1 MLNVFHLFFLF
12 QIILL
17 TIKLLIIELRL
28 LLRLVDKTL
37 NSNFII
43 FHLLL
48 CFIFQTSIL
57 KLIISISAFLL
68 FVQSNYAQFQ
78 LRGNLVDES
87 KKPIEFASCYIL
99 KDSVILQNV
108 FSDYQGIFLFSNLS
122 KAKYNVIVRYLNIER
137 KMEVDLI
144 SDTTFSIQMN
154 MQTELEEVNISN
166 KKPLIE
172 KQIDRII
179 YNVENSISSIGLTAY
194 DVIRKAPGVRVN
206 NFSITITGKSSV
218 FIYIN
223 ELQLKLT
230 GEELVTYLRSISAE
244 DISKIE
250 VITTPPSKY
259 DAEGNSGI
267 INIVMKQVLKK
278 GYNSNL
284 FSNFA
289 QNSYSSID
297 GGYNLTY
304 NKRKISLHTNINLTK
319 MQYQMTESSI
329 VDYPSNTWSS
339 GSKFKIG
346 FTNLEA
352 NVGVDYKINDKT
364 KTGFSY
370 QSQVSSVLDNGT
382 TGIDIKQQSLLDS
395 TLRTNV
401 NSDIRFSFQTANAY
415 IKRSLDTMGK
425 VMSFNLDWLN
435 FDKKDNRTLA
445 TKHYDSQNAYLNN
458 SASDFNVTGN
468 RVTNAYTGSLN
479 FDLPFNKMVVTT
491 GLKSSYLTNIV
502 GFNYFN
508 ILNSTPIKDTLQ
520 SNEFDYYESIDAAY
534 FDARK
539 DINSWVIKAGVR
551 AEYTNVKGKSVTLN
565 QVNNY
570 SYLKLFPTLFI
581 QKEFNDHSLGF
592 TYSRRINRPSFYH
605 LNPFRFYNSPYAYQV
620 GNTFLRP
627 EFRNNFELSYSHSE
641 SLNFSL
647 TYSKLANGIG
657 NVANIDST
665 TFIQISTFQ
674 NCLKSDQIAFNVN
687 YVFNKLS
694 WWENYNEFTYYF
706 ASTTSSLSYTLS
718 SLKGFGG
725 YFETDNQF
733 NLNKRKTFSSE
744 LNFWYSFLSV
754 EGINRTK
761 ICYGLD
767 FGFRYLL
774 FQKRLKLAIN
784 VTDILKS
791 DVYRMNRVSNGIQ
804 INTKDYYD
812 SRQVRIS
819 ISYKFGND
827 KIQKEE
833 KDASNEELLKRAK

>member
-1 MLNVFHLFFLF
+1 MNGKVLDENNRP
-12 QIILL
+12 
-17 TIKLLIIELRL
+17 IEL
-28 LLRLVDKTL
+28 
-37 NSNFII
+37 
-43 FHLLL
+43 
-48 CFIFQTSIL
+48 
-57 KLIISISAFLL
+57 
-68 FVQSNYAQFQ
+68 
-78 LRGNLVDES
+78 
-87 KKPIEFASCYIL
+87 ASCYLMI
-99 KDSVILQNV
+99 DTIAVQSE
-108 FSDYQGIFLFSNLS
+108 FSDSIGFFTFGNITSFNH
-122 KAKYNVIVRYLNIER
+122 IIIRYLNIEQQF
-137 KMEVDLI
+137 LI
-144 SDTTFSIQMN
+144 NINSDTTIVFNFNLNKQ
-154 MQTELEEVNISN
+154 LEEITITN

-179 YNVENSISSIGLTAY
+179 YNVENSISSIGLSAY
-194 DVIRKAPGVRVN
+194 DVIRKSPGVRVN

-218 FIYIN
+218 FIYID

-230 GEELVTYLRSISAE
+230 GEELVTYLRSISTE
-244 DISKIE
+244 DISKVE

-304 NKRKISLHTNINLTK
+304 NKRKISLHTNVNLTK

-346 FTNLEA
+346 STNLEA
-352 NVGVDYKINDKT
+352 NLGVDYKINDKT

-370 QSQVSSVLDNGT
+370 QSQISSVLDNGLT
-382 TGIDIKQQSLLDS
+382 VIDIKKQTLIDS

-401 NSDIRFSFQTANAY
+401 NSDILFSFQTANAY

-435 FDKKDNRTLA
+435 FDKKDNRALA
-445 TKHYDSQNAYLNN
+445 TKHYDSQNAFLNN

-468 RVTNAYTGSLN
+468 RVTNAYTASLN
-479 FDLPFNKMVVTT
+479 LDLPYNKMVITT
-491 GLKSSYLTNIV
+491 GFKSSYLTNIV

-508 ILNSTPIKDTLQ
+508 ILNSIPIKDTLQ
-520 SNEFDYYESIDAAY
+520 SNEFDYYESIHAAY

-539 DINSWVIKAGVR
+539 DINSWIIKAGFR

-581 QKEFNDHSLGF
+581 QKEFNDHSMGF
-592 TYSRRINRPSFYH
+592 TYSRRINRPTFYN

-641 SLNFSL
+641 SLNFTL

-706 ASTTSSLSYTLS
+706 ASTTSSLSYTLPS
-718 SLKGFGG
+718 IKGFGG

-744 LNFWYSFLSV
+744 LNFWYSFPSV

-784 VTDILKS
+784 VTDILRS

-804 INTKDYYD
+804 MNTKDYYD
-812 SRQVRIS
+812 TRQIRIS

-833 KDASNEELLKRAK
+833 KEASNEELLKRAK